1 MTVSI
6 SRSLVKVICC
16 LFYEVI
22 IRMEKLKM
30 RIFKDKLI
38 LFAFIVLFVNV
49 LMEGDLFAIEFE
61 DIISK
66 GNSLKF
72 YGFIR
77 LDVIYDNSKTDNAQ
91 IPFHVL
97 SEDVSAGGK
106 QDDAVYTMHP
116 RLSRLGID
124 LKGSEMPYLFNGKV
138 TGKFE
143 MDFQNRVPGVSDPN
157 SGVESRAF
165 PRIRHMFLKLNWD
178 NFFVL
183 GGQNWDIISPLM
195 PSVSNDTLMWN
206 AGNTGDRRPQLRIGY
221 ETKELSLVG
230 GAALTNA
237 VDRKDIDANS
247 IRDGEDSA
255 VPHLQGRVGY
265 AFAAPWT
272 GDKKTG
278 IGFWGA
284 YLWEEANT
292 KGTYIGNIMGADF
305 TLPVTEKFALRGEVW
320 SGQNLSDLRGGIGQ
334 GVNTTTKKEIKSYG
348 GWIEMLYSLPTNSI
362 AVGYTVD
369 DPDDNDLP
377 SSNTIASSGTTADGR
392 TKNQTYYIAE
402 RFKPG
407 GGVEIGIDYMYW
419 QTDYKTLKNGI
430 DNRINM
436 VFQYNF

>member
-1 MTVSI
+1 
-6 SRSLVKVICC
+6 
-16 LFYEVI
+16 
-22 IRMEKLKM
+22 MERLKM
-30 RIFKDKLI
+30 RIFKGKFSL
-38 LFAFIVLFVNV
+38 LFLGVIFVNI
-49 LMEGDLFAIEFE
+49 LIEGNLFAIEFE

-77 LDVIYDNSKTDNAQ
+77 LDVIHDDSKTDNAQ
-91 IPFHVL
+91 IPFYVL

-124 LKGSEMPYLFNGKV
+124 FKGSEIPHLFNGMV
-138 TGKFE
+138 SGKFE

-165 PRIRHMFLKLNWD
+165 PRIRHMFLKLSWD
-178 NFFVL
+178 KFFIM

-221 ETKELSLVG
+221 ETKELSLAG

-237 VDRKDIDANS
+237 VDRKDLDTNG

-255 VPHLQGRVGY
+255 VPHLQGRVAY
-265 AFAAPWT
+265 AFATPWA

-278 IGFWGA
+278 IGIWGA
-284 YLWEEANT
+284 YLWEDANT
-292 KGTYIGNIMGADF
+292 SGKYTGNIIGLDF
-305 TLPVTEKFALRGEVW
+305 SIPLAEKLSVRGETW

-334 GVNTTTKKEIKSYG
+334 GVNTTAKKEIGSSG
-348 GWIEMLYSLPTNSI
+348 GWIEMLYSLPANSI

-369 DPDDNDLP
+369 DPNDNDLP
-377 SSNTIASSGTTADGR
+377 NSNTITPGGTTADGR
-392 TKNQTYYIAE
+392 TKNQAYYIAE

-407 GGVEIGIDYMYW
+407 RGVEVGIDYIYW